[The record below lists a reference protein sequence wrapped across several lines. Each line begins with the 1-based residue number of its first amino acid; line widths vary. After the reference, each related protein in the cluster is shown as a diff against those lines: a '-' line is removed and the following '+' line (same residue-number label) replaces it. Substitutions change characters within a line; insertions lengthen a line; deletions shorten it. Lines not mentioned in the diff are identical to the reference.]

1 MIQWLINN
9 LIHKKIFF
17 FFFFIIKIKK
27 STSQSA
33 VQWSIACDAEHNLL
47 RAEDTQ

>member
-9 LIHKKIFF
+9 LMHKKIFF
-17 FFFFIIKIKK
+17 CNKNIIKIKK
-27 STSQSA
+27 SNSKNA